1 MCAISIRKFIFL
13 FNIFSVEYYLL
24 NHRIRKYEHI
34 KKTITNQKYLY
45 INLLREWREK
55 LANTTLL
62 CVVQALKQRTNKI
75 KIVPDCFSEGNHLDF
90 SFLHMNGAIQLSS
103 WRILKVLRQNS
114 TTDNFH
120 SNEITKQLHDLRRKY
135 F

>member
-1 MCAISIRKFIFL
+1 MCNFYKKIHIFVQYFFCRILFIKSSHTK
-13 FNIFSVEYYLL
+13 IWT
-24 NHRIRKYEHI
+24 H
-34 KKTITNQKYLY
+34 KKTITNREYLY